1 MDFFQPLIDAFQ
13 TGQLPDIGNWSYL
26 LILILVFF
34 EGPSITLVAG
44 AMAATGALRWE
55 WVFLS
60 AMLGNFLADS
70 TWYALGYFGGY
81 RFLRRHLRWFREND
95 AQVAQMEAHMHE
107 NGVKLF
113 AVSKLSLG
121 VAIIPTLVAA
131 GMARLPW
138 RRLLPVSLVVEPIWT
153 GALTLLGYRLGD
165 SIARMERGLQILAVV
180 GGVLVVVLA
189 IWLYRRMFKKLA
201 HLDSNSSAS

>member
-1 MDFFQPLIDAFQ
+1 MPNAVVEAMDFFQPLIDAFQ

-55 WVFLS
+55 WVFVS

-95 AQVAQMEAHMHE
+95 AQVAQMEAHPVE
-107 NGVKLF
+107 SSAF
-113 AVSKLSLG
+113 AS
-121 VAIIPTLVAA
+121 AANLVARRA
-131 GMARLPW
+131 LKPW
-138 RRLLPVSLVVEPIWT
+138 HLIILPVAVAAD
-153 GALTLLGYRLGD
+153 GK
-165 SIARMERGLQILAVV
+165 AR
-180 GGVLVVVLA
+180 
-189 IWLYRRMFKKLA
+189 
-201 HLDSNSSAS
+201 D